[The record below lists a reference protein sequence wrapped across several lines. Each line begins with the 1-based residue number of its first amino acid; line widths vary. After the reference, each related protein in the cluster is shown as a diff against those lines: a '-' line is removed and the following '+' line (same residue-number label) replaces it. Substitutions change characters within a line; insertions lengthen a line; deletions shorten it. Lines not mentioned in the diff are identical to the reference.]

1 MSKSFYE
8 LDIASS
14 SFRSKLSEL
23 ISSDAHSIVTLRH
36 LFSATHLLDFL
47 QLFFSI
53 FCNCSSRFSATK
65 AIDDMRKKK
74 KQRAIVQ
81 KHSSL
86 YFAFRDD
93 TACVKNLRV
102 RLSTGQAS
110 VLPVSVKSRRK
121 IHTENCWHRQHP
133 GHIACS

>member
-1 MSKSFYE
+1 MGISFHIFIGLTESFILRCFYH
-8 LDIASS
+8 IHFASS
-14 SFRSKLSEL
+14 IFCN
-23 ISSDAHSIVTLRH
+23 SSSR
-36 LFSATHLLDFL
+36 FFATHLLVFL
-47 QLFFSI
+47 QLIFSI

-74 KQRAIVQ
+74 KQRSIVQ

-86 YFAFRDD
+86 FFAFRDD